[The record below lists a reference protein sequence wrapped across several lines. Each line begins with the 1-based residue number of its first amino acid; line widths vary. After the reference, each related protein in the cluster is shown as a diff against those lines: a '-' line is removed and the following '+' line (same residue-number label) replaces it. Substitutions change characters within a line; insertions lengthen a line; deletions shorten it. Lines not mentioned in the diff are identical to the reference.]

1 MAQLRLDILTLS
13 IMSWVVRDEPEKY
26 DRLKKRVSDEP
37 EVYNRLKKRF
47 QTIFPGRQEEGVE

>member
-1 MAQLRLDILTLS
+1 
-13 IMSWVVRDEPEKY
+13 MSWVVRDEPEKY